1 MAASA
6 ALKTSATANLRI
18 SRQEAAK
25 ELLRRRAART
35 GLIGFTEYTLPSYQS
50 AWHHILIANKLDAVA
65 RGEIDRLMINM
76 PPRHGK
82 SELAS
87 RRFPAMLLGVKPEL
101 SIISASYNMD
111 KASEFGGEVRDI
123 VRAAE
128 YRALFPHIELKEDTT
143 AKGFWRTEQGGYYI
157 AAGVGTAITGRGT
170 VGPVVLIDDPL
181 KDRQEADSQVRRETV
196 KSWYSSSILSRLP
209 RAIIVIQTR
218 WHEDDLSGWLLEQ
231 EAKGGDKWDVL
242 TLPAINA
249 NGEALWP
256 EFYPIHALERIKAS
270 SIPRDWHALFQ
281 QSPTPDEGDFFHRD
295 WFQRYKPEEKPQ
307 RLSVFGT
314 SDYAVSEGKGD
325 FTVHRVWGIDERGH
339 IWLLAGWRGQTTSDV
354 WIERLLDLVHAH
366 RPFAWF
372 GESGVIQK
380 SVEPYLLR
388 RSQERRVYCRWEWLP
403 SITDKSARA
412 RGFQARAA
420 MKMVHVPEG
429 PEGDGFI
436 EELIRFPAGKHD
448 DEVDT
453 ASLMGRALDEAH
465 PATKAAPTEKQARPD
480 YGFGRRSTGGDWM
493 TS

>member
-1 MAASA
+1 MSFLDSSAEMTKAQAA
-6 ALKTSATANLRI
+6 R
-18 SRQEAAK
+18 
-25 ELLRRRAART
+25 ELLQRRAIRRS
-35 GLIGFTEYTLPSYQS
+35 LTEYARYKGFNPARHHRHIIAEIESFLESDDEILLLAAPPGS
-50 AWHHILIANKLDAVA
+50 AKSTYLSQLFPPWYLARYPGNSILAATHSVEFAERWGRRCRNDVA
-65 RGEIDRLMINM
+65 ADGRVLGI
-76 PPRHGK
+76 
-82 SELAS
+82 ELAGDS
-87 RRFPAMLLGVKPEL
+87 QAAARWAL
-101 SIISASYNMD
+101 ST
-111 KASEFGGEVRDI
+111 GGE
-123 VRAAE
+123 
-128 YRALFPHIELKEDTT
+128 
-143 AKGFWRTEQGGYYI
+143 YYGVG
-157 AAGVGTAITGRGT
+157 AGVGISGFRADLGLG
-170 VGPVVLIDDPL
+170 DDFFGSRE
-181 KDRQEADSQVRRETV
+181 DAFSETVRR
-196 KSWYSSSILSRLP
+196 KRWDWYLDDFSSRLRP
-209 RAIIVIQTR
+209 GAKRILMNTR
-218 WHEDDLSGWLLEQ
+218 WHDEDVAGRVMEQ
-231 EAKGGDKWDVL
+231 LAKGQLRGRIVSLAAEAKANDPLGREVGQWLWDDQPEYDY
-242 TLPAINA
+242 PAFLRA
-249 NGEALWP
+249 RKRETSPMMWAALYQQDPAPEEGE
-256 EFYPIHALERIKAS
+256 F
-270 SIPRDWHALFQ
+270 FQ
-281 QSPTPDEGDFFHRD
+281 RGWFHRFTPDE
-295 WFQRYKPEEKPQ
+295 KPK

-429 PEGDGFI
+429 AEGDGFI

-448 DEVDT
+448 DEVDA

-480 YGFGRRSTGGDWM
+480 YGFGQRKTGGDWM

>member
-1 MAASA
+1 M
-6 ALKTSATANLRI
+6 L
-18 SRQEAAK
+18 Q
-25 ELLRRRAART
+25 RRAIRRS
-35 GLIGFTEYTLPSYQS
+35 LTEYARYKGFNPARHHRHIISEIESFLESDDEILLLAAPPGS
-50 AWHHILIANKLDAVA
+50 AKSTYLSQLFPPWYLARYPGNSILAATHSVEFAERWGRRCRNDVA
-65 RGEIDRLMINM
+65 ADGRVLGI
-76 PPRHGK
+76 
-82 SELAS
+82 ELAGDS
-87 RRFPAMLLGVKPEL
+87 QAAARWAL
-101 SIISASYNMD
+101 ST
-111 KASEFGGEVRDI
+111 GGE
-123 VRAAE
+123 
-128 YRALFPHIELKEDTT
+128 
-143 AKGFWRTEQGGYYI
+143 YYGVG
-157 AAGVGTAITGRGT
+157 AGVGISGFRADLGLG
-170 VGPVVLIDDPL
+170 DDFFGSRE
-181 KDRQEADSQVRRETV
+181 DAFSETVRR
-196 KSWYSSSILSRLP
+196 KRWDWYLDDFSSRLRP
-209 RAIIVIQTR
+209 GAKRILMNTR
-218 WHEDDLSGWLLEQ
+218 WHDEDVAGRVMEQ
-231 EAKGGDKWDVL
+231 LAKGQLRGRIVSLAAEAKANDPLGREVGQWLWDDQPEYDY
-242 TLPAINA
+242 PAFLRA
-249 NGEALWP
+249 RKRETSPMMWAALYQQDPAPEEGE
-256 EFYPIHALERIKAS
+256 
-270 SIPRDWHALFQ
+270 
-281 QSPTPDEGDFFHRD
+281 FFKRD

-307 RLSVFGT
+307 RLSIFGT

-420 MKMVHVPEG
+420 MKMVHVPDG
-429 PEGDGFI
+429 AEGDGFI

-465 PATKAAPTEKQARPD
+465 PATKAAPVEKQSRPD
-480 YGFGRRSTGGDWM
+480 YGFGQRKTGGDWM

>member
-1 MAASA
+1 MSFLDSSAEMTKAQAA
-6 ALKTSATANLRI
+6 R
-18 SRQEAAK
+18 
-25 ELLRRRAART
+25 ELLQRRAIRRS
-35 GLIGFTEYTLPSYQS
+35 LTEYARYKGFNPARHHRHIIAEIESFLESDDEILLLAAPPGS
-50 AWHHILIANKLDAVA
+50 AKSTYLSQLFPPWYLARYPGNSILAATHSVEFAERWGRRCRNDVA
-65 RGEIDRLMINM
+65 ADGRVLGI
-76 PPRHGK
+76 
-82 SELAS
+82 ELAGDS
-87 RRFPAMLLGVKPEL
+87 QAAARWAL
-101 SIISASYNMD
+101 ST
-111 KASEFGGEVRDI
+111 GGE
-123 VRAAE
+123 
-128 YRALFPHIELKEDTT
+128 
-143 AKGFWRTEQGGYYI
+143 YYGVG
-157 AAGVGTAITGRGT
+157 AGVGISGFRADLGLG
-170 VGPVVLIDDPL
+170 DDFFGSRE
-181 KDRQEADSQVRRETV
+181 DAFSETVRR
-196 KSWYSSSILSRLP
+196 KRWDWYLDDFSSRLRP
-209 RAIIVIQTR
+209 GAKRILMNTR
-218 WHEDDLSGWLLEQ
+218 WHDEDVAGRVMEQ
-231 EAKGGDKWDVL
+231 LAKGQLRGRIVSLAAEAKANDPLGREVGQWLWDDQPEYDY
-242 TLPAINA
+242 PAFLRA
-249 NGEALWP
+249 RKRETSPMMWAAL
-256 EFYPIHALERIKAS
+256 Y
-270 SIPRDWHALFQ
+270 Q
-281 QSPTPDEGDFFHRD
+281 QDPAPDEGEFFKRD
-295 WFQRYKPEEKPQ
+295 WFQRYKPDEKPQ

-325 FTVHRVWGIDERGH
+325 FTVHRVWGIDEHGH

-429 PEGDGFI
+429 ADGDAFI

-465 PATKAAPTEKQARPD
+465 PATKAAPSEKQERPD
-480 YGFGRRSTGGDWM
+480 YGFGRRKTGGDWM

>member
-1 MAASA
+1 MSFLDSSAEMTKAQAA
-6 ALKTSATANLRI
+6 R
-18 SRQEAAK
+18 
-25 ELLRRRAART
+25 ELLQRRAIRRS
-35 GLIGFTEYTLPSYQS
+35 LTEYARYKGFNPARHHRHIIAEIESFLESDDEILLLAAPPGS
-50 AWHHILIANKLDAVA
+50 AKSTYLSQLFPPWYLARYPGNSILAATHSVEFAERWGRRCRNDVA
-65 RGEIDRLMINM
+65 ADGRVLGI
-76 PPRHGK
+76 
-82 SELAS
+82 ELAGDS
-87 RRFPAMLLGVKPEL
+87 QAAARWAL
-101 SIISASYNMD
+101 ST
-111 KASEFGGEVRDI
+111 GGE
-123 VRAAE
+123 
-128 YRALFPHIELKEDTT
+128 
-143 AKGFWRTEQGGYYI
+143 YYGVG
-157 AAGVGTAITGRGT
+157 AGVGISGFRADLGLG
-170 VGPVVLIDDPL
+170 DDFFGSRE
-181 KDRQEADSQVRRETV
+181 DAFSETVRR
-196 KSWYSSSILSRLP
+196 KRWDWYLDDFSSRLRP
-209 RAIIVIQTR
+209 GAKRILMNTR
-218 WHEDDLSGWLLEQ
+218 WHDEDVAGRVMEQ
-231 EAKGGDKWDVL
+231 LAKGQLRGRIVSLAAEAKANDPLGREVGQWLWDDQPEYDY
-242 TLPAINA
+242 PAFLRA
-249 NGEALWP
+249 RKRETSPMMWAAL
-256 EFYPIHALERIKAS
+256 Y
-270 SIPRDWHALFQ
+270 Q
-281 QSPTPDEGDFFHRD
+281 QDPAPDEGEFFKRD
-295 WFQRYKPEEKPQ
+295 WFQRYKPDEKPQ

-429 PEGDGFI
+429 ADGDAFI

-465 PATKAAPTEKQARPD
+465 PATKAAPVEKQARPD
-480 YGFGRRSTGGDWM
+480 YGFGRKQNTGDWM

>member
-1 MAASA
+1 M
-6 ALKTSATANLRI
+6 L
-18 SRQEAAK
+18 Q
-25 ELLRRRAART
+25 RRAIRRS
-35 GLIGFTEYTLPSYQS
+35 LTEYARYKGFNPARHHRHIIAEIESFLESDDEILLLAAPPGS
-50 AWHHILIANKLDAVA
+50 AKSTYLSQLFPPWYLARYPGNSILAATHSVEFAERWGRRCRNDVA
-65 RGEIDRLMINM
+65 ADGRVLGI
-76 PPRHGK
+76 
-82 SELAS
+82 ELAGDS
-87 RRFPAMLLGVKPEL
+87 QAAARWAL
-101 SIISASYNMD
+101 ST
-111 KASEFGGEVRDI
+111 GGE
-123 VRAAE
+123 
-128 YRALFPHIELKEDTT
+128 
-143 AKGFWRTEQGGYYI
+143 YYGVG
-157 AAGVGTAITGRGT
+157 AGVGISGFRADLGLG
-170 VGPVVLIDDPL
+170 DDFFGSRE
-181 KDRQEADSQVRRETV
+181 DAFSETVRR
-196 KSWYSSSILSRLP
+196 KRWDWYLDDFSSRLRP
-209 RAIIVIQTR
+209 GAKRILMNTR
-218 WHEDDLSGWLLEQ
+218 WHDEDVAGRVMEQ
-231 EAKGGDKWDVL
+231 LAKGQLRGRIVSLAAEAKANDPLGREVGQWLWDDQPEYDY
-242 TLPAINA
+242 PAFLRA
-249 NGEALWP
+249 RKRETSPMMWAAL
-256 EFYPIHALERIKAS
+256 Y
-270 SIPRDWHALFQ
+270 Q
-281 QSPTPDEGDFFHRD
+281 QDPAPDEGEFFKRD
-295 WFQRYKPEEKPQ
+295 WFQRYKPDEKPQ

-339 IWLLAGWRGQTTSDV
+339 IWLIAGWRGQTTSDV
-354 WIERLLDLVHAH
+354 WIDRLLDLVHAH

-372 GESGVIQK
+372 GESGVIK
-380 SVEPYLLR
+380 NSIEPFLLR

>member
-1 MAASA
+1 M
-6 ALKTSATANLRI
+6 L
-18 SRQEAAK
+18 Q
-25 ELLRRRAART
+25 RRAIRRS
-35 GLIGFTEYTLPSYQS
+35 LTEYARYKGFNPARHHRHIIAEIESFLESDDEILLLAAPPGS
-50 AWHHILIANKLDAVA
+50 AKSTYLSQLFPPWYLARYPGNSILAATHSVEFAERWGRRCRNDVA
-65 RGEIDRLMINM
+65 ADGRVLGI
-76 PPRHGK
+76 
-82 SELAS
+82 ELAGDS
-87 RRFPAMLLGVKPEL
+87 QAAARWAL
-101 SIISASYNMD
+101 ST
-111 KASEFGGEVRDI
+111 GGE
-123 VRAAE
+123 
-128 YRALFPHIELKEDTT
+128 
-143 AKGFWRTEQGGYYI
+143 YYGVG
-157 AAGVGTAITGRGT
+157 AGVGISGFRADLGLG
-170 VGPVVLIDDPL
+170 DDFFGSRE
-181 KDRQEADSQVRRETV
+181 DAFSETVRR
-196 KSWYSSSILSRLP
+196 KRWDWYLDDFSSRLRP
-209 RAIIVIQTR
+209 GAKRILMNTR
-218 WHEDDLSGWLLEQ
+218 WHDEDVAGRVMEQ
-231 EAKGGDKWDVL
+231 LAKGQLRGRIVSLAAEAKANDPLGREVGQWLWDDQPEYDY
-242 TLPAINA
+242 PAFLRA
-249 NGEALWP
+249 RKRETSPMMWAAL
-256 EFYPIHALERIKAS
+256 Y
-270 SIPRDWHALFQ
+270 Q
-281 QSPTPDEGDFFHRD
+281 QDPAPDEGEFFKRD
-295 WFQRYKPEEKPQ
+295 WFQRYKPDEKPQ

-429 PEGDGFI
+429 AEGDGFI

-448 DEVDT
+448 DEVDA

-480 YGFGRRSTGGDWM
+480 YGFGQRKTGGDWM

>member
-1 MAASA
+1 MFPTIPTQSS
-6 ALKTSATANLRI
+6 LPCSKQIAT
-18 SRQEAAK
+18 
-25 ELLRRRAART
+25 ELLERRRARRS
-35 GLIGFTEYTLPSYQS
+35 LINFSEYTNRAYRP
-50 AWHHILIANKLDAVA
+50 AAHHRLIAEKLEAIED
-65 RGEIDRLMINM
+65 GNIDRLMINM

-82 SELAS
+82 SELGS
-87 RRFPAMLLGVKPEL
+87 RRFPAWFLGRNPEAT
-101 SIISASYNMD
+101 IMSASYNLD
-111 KASEFGGEVRDI
+111 KAEEFGGEVRDI
-123 VRAAE
+123 VKSAA
-128 YRALFPHIELKEDTT
+128 YRNLFPNVELKEDTR
-143 AKGFWRTEQGGYYI
+143 AKGFWRTSQGGFYI
-157 AAGVGTAITGRGT
+157 SAGVGTALTGRGT
-170 VGPVVLIDDPL
+170 VGPIVLIDDPL
-181 KDRQEADSQVRRETV
+181 KDREEADSERTREKV
-196 KSWYSSSILSRLP
+196 KQWYSSDALSRFP
-209 RAIIVIQTR
+209 RAVIVVQTR
-218 WHEDDLSGWLLEQ
+218 WHEDDLTGWLLEEQ
-231 EAKGGDKWDVL
+231 ARGGDTWDIL
-242 TLPAINA
+242 ELPAISPD
-249 NGEALWP
+249 GQALWP
-256 EFYPIHALERIKAS
+256 EFYPVQALERIKAS

-281 QSPTPDEGDFFHRD
+281 QRPAPDEGDFFHRD
-295 WFQRYKPEEKPQ
+295 WFQRFKSQERPQ

-372 GESGVIQK
+372 GERGVIQK

-412 RGFQARAA
+412 RAFQARAA

-429 PEGDGFI
+429 AEGDGFI

-480 YGFGRRSTGGDWM
+480 YGFGRKQNTGDWM

>member
-1 MAASA
+1 MSFLDSSAEMTKAQAA
-6 ALKTSATANLRI
+6 R
-18 SRQEAAK
+18 
-25 ELLRRRAART
+25 ELLQRRAIRRS
-35 GLIGFTEYTLPSYQS
+35 LTEYARYKGFNPARHHRHIIAEIESFLESDDEILLLAAPPGS
-50 AWHHILIANKLDAVA
+50 AKSTYLSQLFPPWYLARYPGNSILAATHSVEFAERWGRRCRNDVA
-65 RGEIDRLMINM
+65 ADGRVLGI
-76 PPRHGK
+76 
-82 SELAS
+82 ELAGDS
-87 RRFPAMLLGVKPEL
+87 QAAARWAL
-101 SIISASYNMD
+101 ST
-111 KASEFGGEVRDI
+111 GGE
-123 VRAAE
+123 
-128 YRALFPHIELKEDTT
+128 
-143 AKGFWRTEQGGYYI
+143 YYGVG
-157 AAGVGTAITGRGT
+157 AGVGISGFRADLGLG
-170 VGPVVLIDDPL
+170 DDFFGSRE
-181 KDRQEADSQVRRETV
+181 DAFSETVRR
-196 KSWYSSSILSRLP
+196 KRWDWYLDDFSSRLRP
-209 RAIIVIQTR
+209 GAKRILMNTR
-218 WHEDDLSGWLLEQ
+218 WHDEDVAGRVMEQ
-231 EAKGGDKWDVL
+231 LAKGQLRGRIVSLAAEAKANDPLGREVGQWLWDDQPEYDY
-242 TLPAINA
+242 PAFLRA
-249 NGEALWP
+249 RKRETSPMMWAALYQQDPAPEEGE
-256 EFYPIHALERIKAS
+256 F
-270 SIPRDWHALFQ
+270 FQ
-281 QSPTPDEGDFFHRD
+281 RGWFHRFTPDE
-295 WFQRYKPEEKPQ
+295 KPK

-325 FTVHRVWGIDERGH
+325 FTVHRVWGIDEHGH

-429 PEGDGFI
+429 AEGDGFI

-448 DEVDT
+448 DEVDA

-480 YGFGRRSTGGDWM
+480 YGFGQRKTGGDWM

>member
-1 MAASA
+1 MSFLDSSAEMTKAQAA
-6 ALKTSATANLRI
+6 R
-18 SRQEAAK
+18 
-25 ELLRRRAART
+25 ELLQRRAIRRS
-35 GLIGFTEYTLPSYQS
+35 LTEYARYKGFNPARHHRHIIAEIESFLESDDEILLLAAPPGS
-50 AWHHILIANKLDAVA
+50 AKSTYLSQLFPPWYLARYPGNSILAATHSVEFAERWGRRCRNDVA
-65 RGEIDRLMINM
+65 ADGRVLGI
-76 PPRHGK
+76 
-82 SELAS
+82 ELAGDS
-87 RRFPAMLLGVKPEL
+87 QAAARWAL
-101 SIISASYNMD
+101 ST
-111 KASEFGGEVRDI
+111 GGE
-123 VRAAE
+123 
-128 YRALFPHIELKEDTT
+128 
-143 AKGFWRTEQGGYYI
+143 YYGVG
-157 AAGVGTAITGRGT
+157 AGVGISGFRADLGLG
-170 VGPVVLIDDPL
+170 DDFFGSRE
-181 KDRQEADSQVRRETV
+181 DAFSETVRR
-196 KSWYSSSILSRLP
+196 KRWDWYLDDFSSRLRP
-209 RAIIVIQTR
+209 GAKRILMNTR
-218 WHEDDLSGWLLEQ
+218 WHDEDVAGRVMEQ
-231 EAKGGDKWDVL
+231 LAKGQLRGRIVSLAAEAKANDPLGREVGQWLWDDQPEYDY
-242 TLPAINA
+242 PAFLRA
-249 NGEALWP
+249 RKRETSPMMWAAL
-256 EFYPIHALERIKAS
+256 Y
-270 SIPRDWHALFQ
+270 Q
-281 QSPTPDEGDFFHRD
+281 QDPAPDEGEFFKRD
-295 WFQRYKPEEKPQ
+295 WFQRYKPDEKPQ

-429 PEGDGFI
+429 QEGDGFI

>member
-1 MAASA
+1 MSFLDSSAEMTKAQAA
-6 ALKTSATANLRI
+6 R
-18 SRQEAAK
+18 
-25 ELLRRRAART
+25 ELLQRRAIRRS
-35 GLIGFTEYTLPSYQS
+35 LTEYARYKGFNPARHHRHIIAEIESFLESDDEILLLAAPPGS
-50 AWHHILIANKLDAVA
+50 AKSTYLSQLFPPWYLARYPGNSILAATHSVEFAERWGRRCRNDVA
-65 RGEIDRLMINM
+65 ADGRVLGI
-76 PPRHGK
+76 
-82 SELAS
+82 ELAGDS
-87 RRFPAMLLGVKPEL
+87 QAAARWAL
-101 SIISASYNMD
+101 ST
-111 KASEFGGEVRDI
+111 GGE
-123 VRAAE
+123 
-128 YRALFPHIELKEDTT
+128 
-143 AKGFWRTEQGGYYI
+143 YYGVG
-157 AAGVGTAITGRGT
+157 AGVGISGFRADLGLG
-170 VGPVVLIDDPL
+170 DDFFGSRE
-181 KDRQEADSQVRRETV
+181 DAFSETVRR
-196 KSWYSSSILSRLP
+196 KRWDWYLDDFSSRLRP
-209 RAIIVIQTR
+209 GAKRILMNTR
-218 WHEDDLSGWLLEQ
+218 WHDEDVAGRVMEQ
-231 EAKGGDKWDVL
+231 LAKGQLRGRIVSLAAEAKANDPLGREVGQWLWDDQPEYDY
-242 TLPAINA
+242 PAFLRA
-249 NGEALWP
+249 RKRETSPMMWAAL
-256 EFYPIHALERIKAS
+256 Y
-270 SIPRDWHALFQ
+270 Q
-281 QSPTPDEGDFFHRD
+281 QDPAPDEGEFFKRD
-295 WFQRYKPEEKPQ
+295 WFQRYKPDEKPQ

-429 PEGDGFI
+429 AEGDGFI

-448 DEVDT
+448 DEVDA

-480 YGFGRRSTGGDWM
+480 YGFGQRKTGGDWM